1 MLMELIQLDIAKLI
15 MTFKTFHLLLVEIIV
30 WFRIMENQIF
40 TILDQVWFVILC
52 EIICQMMCWKYSN
65 LLPVAGLYAETHS
78 IYINE
83 AEIKNL
89 LS

>member
-1 MLMELIQLDIAKLI
+1 MDTNDIIQFNRHNYK
-15 MTFKTFHLLLVEIIV
+15 
-30 WFRIMENQIF
+30 IF
-40 TILDQVWFVILC
+40 TIIDQVWFVILC
-52 EIICQMMCWKYSN
+52 EIICQMMCWKYLN
-65 LLPVAGLYAETHS
+65 LLPMAEYYAETQS